1 MIAWTVCSVTSG
13 NRRQTVTMRSDGRQ
27 TDCCDLRDQCIISCC
42 RHRRRRTRSYGKSAL
57 PCTSSVHICET
68 AWSDTAVQV
77 CSPWQTDT
85 QLSVSNRHRSAVI
98 GQLCLLSWPQDVSHR
113 PVPYR
118 AGPFHFAD
126 KFLLIQ
132 QGKYTYTYFRS
143 AIQASCR
150 NFRGIWKVGC
160 NAKNTDPLSTPQNW
174 PEMIFLWC
182 SLYRPNSVDKSPDK
196 PQNQAAT
203 ATFCTPPVVWK

>member
-1 MIAWTVCSVTSG
+1 MIVWTVCSVTSG

-42 RHRRRRTRSYGKSAL
+42 RHRRRRTRSYDKSAL

-118 AGPFHFAD
+118 AGPFISRTNSFWFN
-126 KFLLIQ
+126 KE
-132 QGKYTYTYFRS
+132 
-143 AIQASCR
+143 
-150 NFRGIWKVGC
+150 
-160 NAKNTDPLSTPQNW
+160 NTRIPISVVP
-174 PEMIFLWC
+174 
-182 SLYRPNSVDKSPDK
+182 YRPLAVTSEAYGK
-196 PQNQAAT
+196 
-203 ATFCTPPVVWK
+203 